1 MDFLLCVGG
10 GVLALVGHLVAG
22 SSTAAPAASSA
33 TRALV
38 VLFLLS
44 WIASSIVLLIWIVP
58 RRLVHY
64 RGLLEYPSNAYWM
77 VSENHGG
84 APACFR

>member
-1 MDFLLCVGG
+1 
-10 GVLALVGHLVAG
+10 
-22 SSTAAPAASSA
+22 
-33 TRALV
+33 V

-64 RGLLEYPSNAYWM
+64 RGLLEYSWNAYWM